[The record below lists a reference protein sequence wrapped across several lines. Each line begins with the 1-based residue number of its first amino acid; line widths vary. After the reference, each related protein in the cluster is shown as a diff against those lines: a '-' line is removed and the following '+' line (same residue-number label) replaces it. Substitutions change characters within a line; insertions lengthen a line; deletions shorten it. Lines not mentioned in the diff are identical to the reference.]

1 MLIDDILSM
10 ILRGRCDDALS
21 IWFLLFWLAGD
32 TCNLIGC
39 FLTHQFPI
47 QTMTAIYYVAM
58 DLSIIIQYMYYDIKR
73 RKAASV
79 GETQGL
85 LSGSDTAESY
95 SSNNNNNGSLLPA
108 VAVATGLGGGA
119 GIARGFT
126 FGGAGDKAQLA
137 GYIIGLLSTV
147 FYLGS
152 RLPQIIMN
160 FKRGKT
166 EGVSYLT
173 FLLAVVANF
182 AYAFSVSSLIF
193 FLYRSN
199 ILLHTVLKMHLQSE
213 MTKLII

>member
-1 MLIDDILSM
+1 M

-85 LSGSDTAESY
+85 LSGSETTESY

-182 AYAFSVSSLIF
+182 AYAFSVSAILSFLIQ
-193 FLYRSN
+193 
-199 ILLHTVLKMHLQSE
+199 K
-213 MTKLII
+213 